1 MLKFL
6 CQKNIQLAGKTFTLV
21 KHSIQR
27 AKRHSRRSNP
37 DLTET
42 PPRVLVTLV
51 KNIVKFPFALF
62 GFLVGFSEKRATSQK
77 NVHLFKMAFNSCSGC
92 QTRKLSTRRFS
103 RVSFIPER
111 RDGLGRF

>member
-6 CQKNIQLAGKTFTLV
+6 CQKNIQLAGKTFALV

-42 PPRVLVTLV
+42 PPRTLVTLV
-51 KNIVKFPFALF
+51 KNIVKFLLPLF
-62 GFLVGFSEKRATSQK
+62 GFLVGFSEKSSTSQK
-77 NVHLFKMAFNSCSGC
+77 NTQLFKTAFNRCSDC
-92 QTRKLSTRRFS
+92 QAPKLSMRRFS